1 MILVSVCRHTQ
12 HNPHRGAQWASALE
26 MLCSVVV
33 PRSYD
38 CGMRQG
44 CAYLQVNVPHP
55 RPPRVAWQV
64 SNAKACES
72 TSPSQWGTKGVS
84 VSVGSWRC
92 QLQCRHESRGDV
104 QGQGRPP
111 PINNDSTT
119 EHLQI
124 PFAAECLSGE
134 TNSLTIPARCCD
146 MYRYEQPRAYDRSA
160 GIGAM
165 TTGLK

>member
-1 MILVSVCRHTQ
+1 
-12 HNPHRGAQWASALE
+12 

-33 PRSYD
+33 PRSCD
-38 CGMRQG
+38 CGMRKG
-44 CAYLQVNVPHP
+44 CAYLQVSVPHP

-64 SNAKACES
+64 SNAKTCES
-72 TSPSQWGTKGVS
+72 TSPSQWGGKGVS
-84 VSVGSWRC
+84 VWVGSWRC

-104 QGQGRPP
+104 QGQEPPP
-111 PINNDSTT
+111 PINNNSTT
-119 EHLQI
+119 EHVQI
-124 PFAAECLSGE
+124 TFFAGGLSGE
-134 TNSLTIPARCCD
+134 TNSVTIPARCCD